1 MPPSHVNGKGPA
13 NNPSGGNQHRSK
25 PLLQEYPQI
34 PEIIQYYVNEGIQQ
48 AAMPQEFL
56 DDRGITVGL
65 WSIQRIIKDEQITTT
80 QHSGLT
86 EVEKGAAIL
95 AISSEDPL
103 AWWGGRKIKERLA
116 GKGIHIPREFI
127 NNFRGAV
134 DWDATDM
141 CKLGANNV
149 HKKGLW
155 SVGPNEE
162 WCVDGHEKILQSMG
176 IAVWGIIN
184 KYSRQELRL
193 WQSPIRGLQMFPL
206 LYICAQSI
214 PLSVCAPAVT
224 NCVGIPMQTT
234 SDKGSEVGVLVALQ
248 RSLRQTFLP
257 DLDIETLPPHRSVK
271 SIAHITRECGWRPI
285 WEKELANVLFNGVSL
300 WLWAKIT
307 QQRLDQIMDEN
318 RCHKVR
324 KQRNSLLP
332 TGSRTGDFYKH
343 LERWGGHD
351 QLIPVDPLV
360 IDDLIER
367 HTLPGLLQFGTDEMV
382 DLCKRL
388 YRTVG
393 SPAISAKN
401 GWVVFSAMISQ
412 LVPN

>member
-1 MPPSHVNGKGPA
+1 MPPSCVNGKGPA

-34 PEIIQYYVNEGIQQ
+34 LEIIQYYVNEGIQQ

-56 DDRGITVGL
+56 DDHGITIGL
-65 WSIQRIIKDEQITTT
+65 RSIQRIIKDEQITTT
-80 QHSGLT
+80 RHSGLT

-95 AISSEDPL
+95 AITSEDPL
-103 AWWGGRKIKERLA
+103 ARWGGRKIKEKLA

-127 NNFRGAV
+127 NNFRGAI
-134 DWDATDM
+134 DRDATDM
-141 CKLGANNV
+141 RKLGANNV

-155 SVGPNEE
+155 SGGPNEE

-193 WQSPIRGLQMFPL
+193 W
-206 LYICAQSI
+206 
-214 PLSVCAPAVT
+214 AVT
-224 NCVGIPMQTT
+224 DSCTANVPPALYLRLVHEKKGIPMQTT
-234 SDKGSEVGVLVALQ
+234 SDKGSEVGDLVTLQ
-248 RSLRQTFLP
+248 TSLRQTFLP

-271 SIAHITRECGWRPI
+271 SVHNITREHGWRPI
-285 WEKELANVLFNGVSL
+285 WEKELANVLFKYQDGKIGAGFHPGDPIHSGVSL

-318 RCHKVR
+318 RRHKVR

-332 TGSRTGDFYKH
+332 TGG
-343 LERWGGHD
+343 
-351 QLIPVDPLV
+351 
-360 IDDLIER
+360 
-367 HTLPGLLQFGTDEMV
+367 
-382 DLCKRL
+382 
-388 YRTVG
+388 
-393 SPAISAKN
+393 
-401 GWVVFSAMISQ
+401 
-412 LVPN
+412 